1 MEKQEKSSETLKK
14 TTTQE
19 TVGSNFTRHLE
30 ETENIKEIRGIFQF
44 MVKEL
49 VGKPKKTYH
58 NNSNSEI
65 THIKVDDFI
74 NFYKLIPLKL
84 WATRPIFYYRKEKFD
99 GLGMIGERIHQFTLK
114 SKTLELYFDDCIG
127 IRLTAVLDNDEE
139 LFKDI
144 TNPKDRLIEALYY
157 LKENTTDRD
166 LKIAYKKAKNILNGR
181 YY

>member
-1 MEKQEKSSETLKK
+1 
-14 TTTQE
+14 
-19 TVGSNFTRHLE
+19 
-30 ETENIKEIRGIFQF
+30 
-44 MVKEL
+44 
-49 VGKPKKTYH
+49 
-58 NNSNSEI
+58 
-65 THIKVDDFI
+65 
-74 NFYKLIPLKL
+74 
-84 WATRPIFYYRKEKFD
+84 
-99 GLGMIGERIHQFTLK
+99 MIGERIHQFTLK